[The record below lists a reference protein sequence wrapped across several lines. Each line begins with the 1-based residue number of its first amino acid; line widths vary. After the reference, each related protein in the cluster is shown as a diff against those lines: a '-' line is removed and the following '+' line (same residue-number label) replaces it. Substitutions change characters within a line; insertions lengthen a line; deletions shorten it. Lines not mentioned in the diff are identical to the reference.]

1 MSRSQLL
8 MNYNAE
14 NNWQEQMQPAQ
25 TPGPVVIL
33 WKVSSQALRL
43 AQCLSLLDN
52 DPSGF
57 QVYATEI
64 QHKYQKT
71 TPFTHSYWRKC
82 WSKKYFWIFFLSLA
96 SDFRAKIQ
104 LKDHSVHWLSNW
116 TPQLPPRVQLGEK
129 RGRGKGLSRLSG
141 PLSLST
147 KEADFSFLTYWKWK
161 SLSYARLFATP

>member
-14 NNWQEQMQPAQ
+14 KNRQEQMQPAQ

-33 WKVSSQALRL
+33 WKVSSKALRL

-71 TPFTHSYWRKC
+71 TPFTQTLIGESVEAKNIFGSSSFPWQVI
-82 WSKKYFWIFFLSLA
+82 SEPKY
-96 SDFRAKIQ
+96 
-104 LKDHSVHWLSNW
+104 
-116 TPQLPPRVQLGEK
+116 T
-129 RGRGKGLSRLSG
+129 
-141 PLSLST
+141 
-147 KEADFSFLTYWKWK
+147 
-161 SLSYARLFATP
+161 